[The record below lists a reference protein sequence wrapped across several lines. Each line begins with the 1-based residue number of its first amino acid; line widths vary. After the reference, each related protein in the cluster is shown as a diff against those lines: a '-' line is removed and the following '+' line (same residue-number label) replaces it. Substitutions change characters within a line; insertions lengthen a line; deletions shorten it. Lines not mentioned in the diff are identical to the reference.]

1 MNPADLAHKYPK
13 VEEMLDVLE
22 SSDMFPTREA
32 LVRAIT
38 DCAIDALPELRALL
52 AEREIPEG
60 WQLVRRDVFNKLIS
74 TGTNFYAFVE
84 GECPSLIEDDHN
96 AYDFAF
102 ALAAAKETK

>member
-1 MNPADLAHKYPK
+1 MNPADLAQLEEL
-13 VEEMLDVLE
+13 VEK
-22 SSDMFPTREA
+22 SAREPWRYGGA
-32 LVRAIT
+32 LHRA
-38 DCAIDALPELRALL
+38 LRALL
-52 AEREIPEG
+52 AEHAIAEG
-60 WQLVRRDVFNKLIS
+60 WQLVRQDVFNKLIS